1 MCTPTPVPLAARLGL
16 ILGCASVTAGAAA
29 CPLAFV
35 SSSGPG
41 AGEDSVRMIDLSR
54 MALVASIGGVG
65 DEPSRM
71 VANADAARLW
81 VSSFLPASVGVERR
95 GMVYAIDTASRRVV
109 GSVVVGNRQNRAIAI
124 SPDAS
129 RIYTFRQ
136 EGSAPE
142 ATIALAVLDAQ
153 TLAPLADAP
162 LPVTECLQFVADIK
176 VHPDG
181 RIFVSGCSDTIR
193 AFDPVT
199 LQASPVAP
207 HPVSGGRMLGFS
219 PNGAELYLPVG
230 AATGSGTG
238 TGMVAIDLATGA
250 SNTVSWAG
258 GGAGFPTGSQPIR
271 MLSVQRPGDAPGD
284 PTVYFSYFS
293 TFGNSPVA
301 HARASELSP
310 PMGPPL
316 RQLLGRT
323 DVGPASVLG
332 ASTDGRLGL
341 GVRLGGARLLSYAS
355 SDPGVVIVG
364 TGPVLALPGASAL
377 SDIVVDDGLYCDG
390 YE

>member
-1 MCTPTPVPLAARLGL
+1 MRLSL
-16 ILGCASVTAGAAA
+16 MLGCAAATAGAAA

-35 SSSGPG
+35 TTAGGG
-41 AGEDSVRMIDLSR
+41 AGDDGLRVVDISR
-54 MALVASIGGVG
+54 MALVATIGGIG

-71 VANADAARLW
+71 VANANATRLW
-81 VSSFLPASVGVERR
+81 VSSYLPSSVGVERR
-95 GMVYAIDTASRRVV
+95 GMIYAIDTATRRVV
-109 GSVVVGNRQNRAIAI
+109 GSVAVGNRQNRAIAL

-129 RIYTFRQ
+129 RVYTFRQ
-136 EGSAPE
+136 EGSVPN

-162 LPVTECLQFVADIK
+162 LPVTECLQFLADIK

-193 AFDPVT
+193 AFDPGT

-230 AATGSGTG
+230 SATGSGIG
-238 TGMVAIDLATGA
+238 TAIVAIDIATGA
-250 SNTVSWAG
+250 SNPVSWAG

-271 MLSVQRPGDAPGD
+271 MLSVQRTGDAPGD

-293 TFGNSPVA
+293 ASGNSPVA
-301 HARASELSP
+301 HARASDLSP
-310 PMGPPL
+310 PVGPPL

-323 DVGPASVLG
+323 NVGPASVVG
-332 ASTDGRLGL
+332 ASVDGGIGL
-341 GVRLGGARLLSYAS
+341 GVRLGGARQLSFAS
-355 SDPGVVIVG
+355 SDPAVVIVG
-364 TGPVLALPGASAL
+364 NGAVLALPGASAL

>member
-1 MCTPTPVPLAARLGL
+1 MRSPTTSPFAARLCL
-16 ILGCASVTAGAAA
+16 TLACTALTAGAAA

-35 SSSGPG
+35 STSGPG
-41 AGEDSVRMIDLSR
+41 VGDDSVRVIDLSR
-54 MALVASIGGVG
+54 MALVASIGGIG

-71 VANADAARLW
+71 VANPNATRLW
-81 VSSFLPASVGVERR
+81 VSSYLPASVGVERR
-95 GMVYAIDTASRRVV
+95 GMVYAIDTSLRRVV
-109 GSVVVGNRQNRAIAI
+109 GAVAVGNRQNRAIAL

-129 RIYTFRQ
+129 RVYTFRQ
-136 EGSAPE
+136 EGSAPN
-142 ATIALAVLDAQ
+142 ATLALAVLDAQ
-153 TLAPLADAP
+153 SLATVADAA
-162 LPVTECLQFVADIK
+162 LPVTECLQSVADIK

-207 HPVSGGRMLGFS
+207 HPVTGGRMLGFS

-230 AATGSGTG
+230 SATGSGTG
-238 TGMVAIDLATGA
+238 TAIVAIDLATGT
-250 SNTVSWAG
+250 SNPVSWAG

-271 MLSVQRPGDAPGD
+271 MLTVQRPADAPGD

-293 TFGNSPVA
+293 ASGNSPVA

-323 DVGPASVLG
+323 DVGPASVVG
-332 ASTDGRLGL
+332 ASADGRLGI
-341 GVRLGGARLLSYAS
+341 GVRLGGARQLGFAS
-355 SDPGVVIVG
+355 TDPGVVIVG

-377 SDIVVDDGLYCDG
+377 SDIVIDDGLYCDG

>member
-1 MCTPTPVPLAARLGL
+1 MRLPTPVPCATRLL
-16 ILGCASVTAGAAA
+16 LMMGCAMVTAGAGA

-35 SSSGPG
+35 TTAGPG
-41 AGEDSVRMIDLSR
+41 AGDDSVRVIDLSR
-54 MALVASIGGVG
+54 MALVASIGGIG
-65 DEPSRM
+65 EEPSRM
-71 VANADAARLW
+71 VANGDATRLW
-81 VSSFLPASVGVERR
+81 VSSYLPTSVGVERR

-109 GSVVVGNRQNRAIAI
+109 GSVAVGNRQNRAIAI

-136 EGSAPE
+136 EGSAPN

-153 TLAPLADAP
+153 TLATLADAA

-181 RIFVSGCSDTIR
+181 RIFVSGCTDTIR
-193 AFDPVT
+193 VFDPVT
-199 LQASPVAP
+199 LQASPLAP

-230 AATGSGTG
+230 SATGSGTG
-238 TGMVAIDLATGA
+238 TGMVAIELATGA
-250 SNTVSWAG
+250 SNTVSWGG
-258 GGAGFPTGSQPIR
+258 GGAGFPTGSQAIR
-271 MLSVQRPGDAPGD
+271 MLSVQRPQDAPGD
-284 PTVYFSYFS
+284 PTVYFGYMSAS
-293 TFGNSPVA
+293 GNSPVA

-323 DVGPASVLG
+323 AVGPASVLG
-332 ASTDGRLGL
+332 ASVDGRIGL
-341 GVRLGGARLLSYAS
+341 GVRLGGMRQLGFATA
-355 SDPGVVIVG
+355 DPNVVIVG
-364 TGPVLALPGASAL
+364 NGEILALPGASAL
-377 SDIVVDDGLYCDG
+377 SDIVIDDGLYCDG
-390 YE
+390 FE